1 MKPSL
6 VDSQFDELN
15 GVLKNKLG
23 LINSA
28 ELTKLAADFTTVR
41 SVQLLSKPIRGKFD
55 IPHLRAIHRYLF
67 QDIFPWAGDFREV
80 TTARTNSFSFPPP
93 IYIESSLNTIFAA
106 IRTENHLKN
115 LDPDMFALRAGYYL
129 GEINAVHPFREGNGR
144 TQREFIRTLALTA
157 GHRLVWT
164 NLAQEENNHASRISY
179 ATGDSSLLAALI
191 RKRLL

>member
-179 ATGDSSLLAALI
+179 ATGDSSLLATLI